1 MTETIRHTPSRGA
14 LSDDD
19 VSHNRP
25 SRDRPNVERPYG
37 GRRAKGGAESD
48 SGLVFKQATEP
59 WEFEEIYQLNY
70 ASFVE
75 EVPQHPINDDRLLV
89 DQFHDENTYFIC
101 RRGSDLLGMICARDS
116 RPFSLDQKLGRL
128 EDHLPQAEGSRVC
141 EIRLLAVRPDLR
153 RTRVLPG
160 LLTMMARYCQDG
172 GYDFVVMS
180 GRVSQQRLYRH
191 IGFIPFGPVVGDDAA
206 PYQPMYRPVGNV
218 GVEFAGKFH
227 DQVAA
232 PSDDP
237 VILTPGPVAM
247 PSEVVQAFQQ
257 APLSHRSPEFQELM
271 RDVRRGMCDLTNAN
285 HCAIMVGSGTLAND
299 VVAAQLSR
307 LGSTGVIVTAG
318 EFGERLLD
326 HADRMGLEHVPVQHD
341 WGGTL
346 DYARIEQA
354 VAHNAAGWLWAVHCE
369 TSTGA
374 LLDLPRLKSI
384 CHEHDTRLVLDCI
397 SSIAATPVDLRGVW
411 LASGASGKGFA
422 AYPGLGLVFCQERP
436 VPDASLPRYLD
447 LGLHCGEGTGG
458 VPFTLSSN
466 LLQALNAGL
475 QRQTPELLERMD
487 VDGRWLRS
495 QLRDLGF
502 DLVASEAD
510 SIGAVTAIALPGDS
524 IDSEEMGRALETLGF
539 HTSYASGYLRERN
552 WLQICLMGEVDRS
565 QLERLIP
572 VLAAQMDALT
582 RGQPT

>member
-1 MTETIRHTPSRGA
+1 MTETIRHKPGRGVSSA
-14 LSDDD
+14 DDAP
-19 VSHNRP
+19 HKRP
-25 SRDRPNVERPYG
+25 SG
-37 GRRAKGGAESD
+37 GRKPDVGIENG

-59 WEFEEIYQLNY
+59 WEFQEIYQLNY

-75 EVPQHPINDDRLLV
+75 EVPQHPINDDRMLV

-101 RRGSDLLGMICARDS
+101 RRGPDLLGMICARDR

-227 DQVAA
+227 EQVAA
-232 PSDDP
+232 PPDNP

-247 PSEVVQAFQQ
+247 PPMVVEAFQQ
-257 APLSHRSPEFQELM
+257 APLSHRSPEFQKLM
-271 RDVRRGMCDLTNAN
+271 RDVRRGLCDLTNAN

-307 LGSTGVIVTAG
+307 LGSRGVIVTAG
-318 EFGERLLD
+318 EFGERLVD
-326 HADRMGLEHVPVQHD
+326 HADRMGLEYAPVQHN
-341 WGGTL
+341 WGAAL

-354 VAHNAAGWLWAVHCE
+354 VEHNAGGWLWAVHCE

-374 LLDLPRLKSI
+374 LVDLPRLKSI
-384 CHEHDTRLVLDCI
+384 CHEHNVRLVLDCI
-397 SSIAATPVDLRGVW
+397 SSIAATTVDLQGVW

-422 AYPGLGLVFCQERP
+422 AYPGLGLVFCREQP
-436 VPDASLPRYLD
+436 VSDASLPRYLD
-447 LGLHCGEGTGG
+447 LGLHCGDGSGG

-466 LLQALNAGL
+466 LLRALEAGL
-475 QRQTPELLERMD
+475 QRLSPELLDRLDE
-487 VDGRWLRS
+487 DGRWLRS
-495 QLRDLGF
+495 QLRGLGF
-502 DLVASEAD
+502 DLVAPEED
-510 SIGAVTAIALPGDS
+510 SIGAVTTIALPADFM
-524 IDSEEMGRALETLGF
+524 DSEETGRALENLGF
-539 HTSYASGYLRERN
+539 HTSYASGYLRKRN
-552 WLQICLMGEVDRS
+552 WLQICLMGEVCRA

-572 VLAAQMDALT
+572 VLAAQMDART
-582 RGQPT
+582 GSQQT